1 MRYFLGKTQKNS
13 LIELI
18 IRNNSDDVPCSFCS
32 CFRVLI
38 SFTLDEE
45 EKNERA
51 RPGVLRSNDG

>member
-1 MRYFLGKTQKNS
+1 MWHFLGKTRENS

-18 IRNNSDDVPCSFCS
+18 IRNNSDDVPFSFHS

-45 EKNERA
+45 EKMSGLVRE
-51 RPGVLRSNDG
+51 P